1 MSASTPKN
9 RSNFTWCL
17 QRSNARSAAEP
28 RPLRALGVMLLTV
41 LFAALTTSA
50 QEHRIQL
57 EDLTKIVNVSDPQIS
72 PDGKSIVCV
81 VSRPNF
87 DEDRSDRE
95 LVLVDVAT
103 GAQRVLTYDRK
114 GVGSPRWSPSGDR
127 LAFVAVVPFTREK
140 KKDDTP
146 KKDEKDEPKKRE
158 DSPQVFVMSMSGG
171 DAKKVTNAPNGV
183 EQFAWRPNGKDIA
196 YVSSDDP
203 PNQKEIEK
211 HNDSFEVG
219 DNDYL
224 ATGAPTSSH
233 IWLVSAEGGNAKRLT
248 SGSWSLP
255 KSAPPSSPASPI
267 SWSADGKSL
276 TFTRQEHPHSGDADL
291 TTLQILSVETGE
303 IRKLTKHE
311 KFESFGLFSP
321 DGSQLAYWYP
331 RDGDPNNVNE
341 IFVTS
346 AAGGGDGIDLTR
358 EIDRNLQRAIW
369 MPDGQSLLV
378 GGHDGTE
385 VSMWL
390 QPLKGKARKLSL
402 GDVNPAWLF
411 WVDAAVGPK
420 GEIAFTGSTASHPSE
435 LYYMPSSSDAPK
447 RLTNFNQPIAELQLG
462 KVERFEWPGPDGFR
476 EDGLLVYPPDFSE
489 DKKYPLV
496 LVVHG
501 GPTSAS
507 ATTFGAL
514 PHLIAARD
522 YVVFEP
528 NYRGSDNLGN
538 AYQRAIYN
546 DAGDGPGRDVMAGV
560 EAVKKVGFVDES
572 KIAVTGWSYGGYMT
586 SWLIGHY
593 HLWKTAVTGASV
605 TDLND
610 EYNLSDGNVSGRYSF
625 KGSPWVGNNMKDY
638 RAQSP
643 IASAS
648 QIRTPTLI
656 LSDTGDARVPITQ
669 SYQLYH
675 AMKDNG
681 VTVKFVAYPVPG
693 HFPGDPV
700 RSRDVHSRWLS
711 WLDQYLK

>member
-1 MSASTPKN
+1 MPTLMPKN
-9 RSNFTWCL
+9 HFTFAVCL
-17 QRSNARSAAEP
+17 QRSTVRSGSKASRAPALILLAVFLAAP
-28 RPLRALGVMLLTV
+28 TV
-41 LFAALTTSA
+41 PA
-50 QEHRIQL
+50 QQHGIQL
-57 EDLTKIVNVSDPQIS
+57 EDLTKIVTVSDPQIS

-81 VSRPNF
+81 VARQNF

-103 GAQRVLTYDRK
+103 GAQRVLTFDRK
-114 GVGSPRWSPSGDR
+114 GVGSPRWSPSGR
-127 LAFVAVVPFTREK
+127 ALAFVAVVPYTRDK
-140 KKDDTP
+140 DSKDD
-146 KKDEKDEPKKRE
+146 KAKRE
-158 DSPQVFVMSMSGG
+158 DSPQVFVMSMNGG

-183 EQFAWRPNGKDIA
+183 EQLAWRPGGKGIA
-196 YVSSDDP
+196 YVASDDP

-224 ATGAPTSSH
+224 ATAAPTPSH
-233 IWLVSAEGGNAKRLT
+233 VWLVSAEGGVARRLT
-248 SGSWSLP
+248 SGPWSLP
-255 KSAPPSSPASPI
+255 KSAPPSSPASPL
-267 SWSADGKSL
+267 SWTPDGKSL
-276 TFTRQEHPHSGDADL
+276 TFTRQEHPPLGDGDL
-291 TTLQILSVETGE
+291 TTLQILNVETGE
-303 IRKLTKHE
+303 IRKLTNHD

-341 IFVTS
+341 IFVTP
-346 AAGGGDGIDLTR
+346 AAGGDGADLTR
-358 EIDRNLQRAIW
+358 DIDRNLQRVIW

-385 VSMWL
+385 IAMWL

-402 GDVNPAWLF
+402 GDVNPAWSF
-411 WVDAAVGPK
+411 WIDAAVGPK
-420 GEIAFTGSTASHPSE
+420 GEIAFAGSTASHPSE
-435 LYYMPSSSDAPK
+435 LYYMPSPSDTPK
-447 RLTNFNQPIAELQLG
+447 RLTNFNQQIAELQLG
-462 KVERFEWPGPDGFR
+462 KVDRFTWHGPDGFQ
-476 EDGLLVYPPDFSE
+476 EDGILVYPPDFNK

-496 LVVHG
+496 LYVHG

-507 ATTFGAL
+507 TTAFSSL
-514 PHLIAARD
+514 PHLIAARG

-538 AYQRAIYN
+538 TYQRAIYN
-546 DAGDGPGRDVMAGV
+546 DAGDGPGRDVMAGI
-560 EAVKKVGFVDES
+560 EAVKKLGFVDES

-593 HLWKTAVTGASV
+593 HIWKTAVTGASV
-605 TDLND
+605 TDLNE
-610 EYNLSDGNVSGRYSF
+610 EYNLSDGNVAGRYNF
-625 KGSPWVGNNMKDY
+625 KGSPWTGNMKDY
-638 RAQSP
+638 IAQSP
-643 IASAS
+643 IASAA
-648 QIRTPTLI
+648 QIKTPTLI
-656 LSDTGDARVPITQ
+656 LSDTGDVRVPITQ

-700 RSRDVHSRWLS
+700 RARDVFSRWLS